1 MSDAHSWPYWKVF
14 FLTCLSF
21 SLVQS
26 ISELID
32 TLVHQCY
39 LHVSLIQQL
48 FLLLKFTVLL
58 LIQLIAYLIGGK
70 KKQSNDQYHN

>member
-1 MSDAHSWPYWKVF
+1 MSDALSWPYRKIF
-14 FLTCLSF
+14 FLTCLCF

-32 TLVHQCY
+32 TLVHQSH

-48 FLLLKFTVLL
+48 FLLLKFTVLF
-58 LIQLIAYLIGGK
+58 LIQLIADLMGGIGGFG
-70 KKQSNDQYHN
+70 